1 MAYEDIKADTELFDY
16 LGPIVQIGIVVKS
29 NEAAKAGMKKV
40 FGQDPSAESENT
52 YVDTW
57 YRNHETGEVSII
69 DAPVDALFYRMF
81 NIELEFLAPRGDMD
95 TVWHDY
101 LKETGLLEESKNPGH
116 ALHHLRFN
124 VPDNDRA
131 TELLEARGIKKYME
145 GRSLVDPT
153 ARFSYYDA
161 IDQLGFIVECV
172 TAPKE

>member
-1 MAYEDIKADTELFDY
+1 MSYEDLKNDTELFEY
-16 LGPIVQIGIVVKS
+16 LGPIVQVGIVVKS
-29 NEAAKAGMKKV
+29 NEDIKKGMRKV
-40 FGQDPSAESENT
+40 FGLDPSAESENT

-57 YRNHETGEVSII
+57 YRNPETGNVGII

-81 NIELEFLAPRGDMD
+81 NVELEFLAPRGNTD

-101 LKETGLLEESKNPGH
+101 LKETGLLEPSKNPGH
-116 ALHHLRFN
+116 SLHHLRFN
-124 VPDNDRA
+124 VLDNDHA

-153 ARFSYYDA
+153 AKFTYYDA
-161 IDQLGFIVECV
+161 IDQLGFVVECV